1 MRLPE
6 MELVSPATVDEACRY
21 LSASAGTAQVIAG
34 GTDLLVALKEGQK
47 APETLVDLAAL
58 PGLDG
63 IAYAPESGLEVGALV
78 TLRRLAGDAVIQHHF
93 PALAHAARQVG
104 TAQIQSMATVGG
116 NICQDSCCMYFNRPV
131 EVRRPLPPCHK
142 LGGCVCHVVPTSPAC
157 WAPYAGDLAPVLIAL
172 GATVTV
178 AGRDGATDLPLA
190 EIFTDEG
197 AKPLNL
203 APDQFITTVRCPAPA
218 GPAGA
223 AYIKLRPRETL
234 DYAVV
239 GVAAG
244 VTLNPTDLTCQDATV
259 VLTGVASSPKIVE
272 EAGTLRGTRLTEDV
286 IAPVAAAATKLAYP
300 VKNVVGSEPGYRR
313 AMVTVHVAQALNDA
327 LALAA
332 NGSETKS

>member
-6 MELVSPATVDEACRY
+6 MELVSPTTVDEACRH
-21 LSASAGTAQVIAG
+21 LAAGAGAAQAIAG

-47 APETLVDLAAL
+47 APATLVDLAGL

-63 IAYAPESGLEVGALV
+63 IAYAPESGLEIGALV
-78 TLRRLAGDAVIQHHF
+78 TLRRLAGDAVIQRHF

-104 TAQIQSMATVGG
+104 TGQIRSMATVGG

-142 LGGCVCHVVPTSPAC
+142 LGGSICHVVPTSPAC

-172 GATVTV
+172 GATVSI
-178 AGRDGATDLPLA
+178 AGRGGESVMPLA
-190 EIFTDEG
+190 GIFTDEG

-203 APDQFITTVRCPAPA
+203 QPGQFITRVCCPAPA
-218 GPAGA
+218 GPSGA

-239 GVAAG
+239 GVAAR
-244 VTLNPTDLTCQDATV
+244 VTLNPADLTCLDATV

-272 EAGTLRGTRLTEDV
+272 EAETLRGTELTDDV

-313 AMVTVHVAQALNDA
+313 AMVTVHVARALNDA
-327 LALAA
+327 LATAA
-332 NGSETKS
+332 NGSEAKT

>member
-6 MELVSPATVDEACRY
+6 MDLVSPATIDEACRY
-21 LSASAGTAQVIAG
+21 LVAGAGAAQPIAG

-47 APETLVDLAAL
+47 APATLVDLAGL
-58 PGLDG
+58 PGLDR
-63 IAYAPESGLEVGALV
+63 IAYSPETGLEIGALV
-78 TLRRLAGDAVIQHHF
+78 TLRKLAGDSVIQRHF

-104 TAQIQSMATVGG
+104 TAQIRSMATVGG
-116 NICQDSCCMYFNRPV
+116 NICQDSCCMFFNRPV

-142 LGGCVCHVVPTSPAC
+142 LGGCICHVVPTSPAC

-172 GATVTV
+172 AATARI
-178 AGRDGATDLPLA
+178 AGEDGETDMPLA
-190 EIFTDEG
+190 GIFTDEG

-203 APDQFITTVRCPAPA
+203 APGQFITSVRCPAPA

-239 GVAAG
+239 GVAAS
-244 VTLNPTDLTCQDATV
+244 VTLDPGDLTCLDAAV
-259 VLTGVASSPKIVE
+259 VLTGVASSPKVVQ
-272 EAGTLRGTRLTEDV
+272 EAETRHGTRLTEDV

-327 LALAA
+327 LANAA
-332 NGSETKS
+332 NASETKS